1 MSSFVLEAELR
12 DKTKK
17 EACGRYRREGK
28 IPAVMYG
35 GEGGNTN
42 ILIDYRVF
50 SNMYSKLTKSTIIK
64 LKIDKK
70 DYDVLI
76 KDYDK
81 DYVKNIYTHI
91 DFYKLS
97 PNKSVTLSIPLEF
110 VGTAQGVRDG
120 GVFEKHLTSLVV
132 SCLPKDIVTTIK
144 VDISEL
150 KVNDSMHV
158 KDIVLSKDYKII
170 SNAEEV
176 VVKISIGEKDDAV
189 ATTETTT
196 TAAAPTTTETKN

>member
-1 MSSFVLEAELR
+1 MSNFVIEAQLR

-28 IPAVMYG
+28 IPAVVYG
-35 GEGGNTN
+35 GEGENTN
-42 ILIDYRVF
+42 ILIDYRTF

-64 LKIDKK
+64 LKIDNK
-70 DYDVLI
+70 DHDVLI

-81 DYVKNIYTHI
+81 DYVKDLYTHI
-91 DFYKLS
+91 DFYKLNAKK
-97 PNKSVTLSIPLEF
+97 PVTLSIPLEF

-120 GVFEKHLTSLVV
+120 GVFEKHLTSLQI

-150 KVNDSMHV
+150 KVNATMHV
-158 KDIVLSKDYKII
+158 KDIILSKDYKVI
-170 SNAEEV
+170 SNPEEV

-189 ATTETTT
+189 SAVATD
-196 TAAAPTTTETKN
+196 TK